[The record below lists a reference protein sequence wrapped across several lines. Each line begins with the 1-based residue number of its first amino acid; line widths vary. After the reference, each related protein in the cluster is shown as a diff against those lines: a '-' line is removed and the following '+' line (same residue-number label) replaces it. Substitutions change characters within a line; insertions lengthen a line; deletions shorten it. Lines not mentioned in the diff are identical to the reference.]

1 MIQSVKMQSIDY
13 LQYEEEIKM
22 TAEEVMEYF
31 KNTENRKAYIDTI
44 QLPQDEEKA
53 KKKREDL
60 EKDLSDE
67 EYIKKIINKNSP
79 RKFSF
84 SVEIK
89 TVHPEILSSML
100 YFIGKD
106 GKIEQFQFFG
116 NNIK

>member
-1 MIQSVKMQSIDY
+1 
-13 LQYEEEIKM
+13 M

-31 KNTENRKAYIDTI
+31 KNPENRKAYIDTI

-79 RKFSF
+79 RKSYSF
-84 SVEIK
+84 NLRKSNIDGSTKEFHK
-89 TVHPEILSSML
+89 TISL
-100 YFIGKD
+100 
-106 GKIEQFQFFG
+106 
-116 NNIK
+116 

>member
-31 KNTENRKAYIDTI
+31 KNPENRKAYIDTI

-67 EYIKKIINKNSP
+67 EYIKKIINKTSP
-79 RKFSF
+79 RKF
-84 SVEIK
+84 
-89 TVHPEILSSML
+89 
-100 YFIGKD
+100 
-106 GKIEQFQFFG
+106 
-116 NNIK
+116 